1 MEIFKTKTIITT
13 DVAYVRKQAPIY
25 EAVGILVEKN
35 ITGLPVVSAG
45 ISLGDIIRR
54 KDI

>member
-1 MEIFKTKTIITT
+1 MEIFKAKAIMKT
-13 DVAYVRKQAPIY
+13 DVAYVKKQTPIY

-35 ITGLPVVSAG
+35 ITGLPVVGAG
-45 ISLGDIIRR
+45 ISLGGIIRR